1 MNFWCQDIVLSING
15 SVDEAA
21 VEWQALLCTVSNIN
35 DTICYTLG
43 RVDIWTALCIIH
55 ISGGVLLAKEAT
67 QVVIKVE
74 PSQGMAPLPE
84 RVLHFR
90 VGHTGLRINKVATS
104 GRGSS
109 VVSRLVSLMRVM
121 KAFLSENKMNGRA
134 LFFFGVRCFQT
145 CLAFDTFEFRIFNIM
160 PCIENRKTK

>member
-1 MNFWCQDIVLSING
+1 MNFWCQDIVLSINV
-15 SVDEAA
+15 SMDETA

-67 QVVIKVE
+67 QVVMEVK

-84 RVLHFR
+84 RVLQFR
-90 VGHTGLRINKVATS
+90 VGHTGLQINKVTTS
-104 GRGSS
+104 
-109 VVSRLVSLMRVM
+109 LVGARPSYLDLYRVWGLWKPFFPKTKWM
-121 KAFLSENKMNGRA
+121 EWRCS
-134 LFFFGVRCFQT
+134 FFGVCCVQT
-145 CLAFDTFEFRIFNIM
+145 CLAFDTFEFRIFNIV
-160 PCIENRKTK
+160 PSV